1 MGIMFMELKVS
12 HEAFLPPLPAAA
24 APGCSADQPGADAL
38 PTAVLPHF
46 LGRCFKESTR
56 GWTEGA
62 LKHISDPPEAGAD

>member
-24 APGCSADQPGADAL
+24 PGCSADAL

-46 LGRCFKESTR
+46 LGRCFKQSTC
-56 GWTEGA
+56 GWTESA
-62 LKHISDPPEAGAD
+62 LKHISGPPEVGAD